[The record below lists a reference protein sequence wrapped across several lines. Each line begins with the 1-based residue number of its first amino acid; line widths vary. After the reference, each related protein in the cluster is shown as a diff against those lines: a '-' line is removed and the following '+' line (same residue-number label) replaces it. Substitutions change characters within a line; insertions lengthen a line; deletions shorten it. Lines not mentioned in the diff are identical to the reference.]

1 MCVVSE
7 RFFYSCFANVTAIAA
22 AFHVDDSLTTHF
34 VRLRIYI
41 CNKFNF
47 KTKPSFFGVSAEIK
61 RVIQIHR
68 GRKFAFRS
76 EKKEVLRL
84 HTFATRLHENSKNTA
99 QTRSEQK
106 LVIQIGRLFFC
117 SAFATHYV
125 FICVQIISYYISF
138 SFSYALRFFCFS
150 CFLCLQF
157 YVFNSLLSE
166 PFRWCIIVRSSR

>member
-1 MCVVSE
+1 MSFLNAFFTVALAMWRLLLLLSTSTIHLQHISFDCV
-7 RFFYSCFANVTAIAA
+7 YT
-22 AFHVDDSLTTHF
+22 F
-34 VRLRIYI
+34 VINSTLKLSRL
-41 CNKFNF
+41 
-47 KTKPSFFGVSAEIK
+47 FFGVSAEIK

-138 SFSYALRFFCFS
+138 SFSYALRFFFVSLAFCAFS
-150 CFLCLQF
+150 FTCLIRF
-157 YVFNSLLSE
+157 SWNRFVD
-166 PFRWCIIVRSSR
+166 V